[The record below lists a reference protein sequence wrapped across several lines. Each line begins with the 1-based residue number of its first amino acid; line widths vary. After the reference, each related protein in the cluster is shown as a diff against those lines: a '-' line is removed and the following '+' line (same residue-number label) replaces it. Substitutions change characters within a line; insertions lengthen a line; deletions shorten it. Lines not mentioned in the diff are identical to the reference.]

1 MSGLAPHFHN
11 YKLRTR
17 LSAHSTHHSAA
28 KLLAA
33 GSSIVLVLDTD
44 GRIQVASAAACALW
58 QAGNAELVG
67 DLFPN
72 LFSFDVVSR
81 ESGWVQSQWEVLLA
95 AAQNHPISLR
105 LQPKEAASFDAN
117 VRLEKAGDAPG
128 RYLAFITL
136 PPAAPV
142 AAAGAGAPA
151 ENFLTQLHERSPLGF
166 FDLNFQKNEM
176 YYSPTW
182 KRMLGYADSALPNT
196 YETWL
201 NLIHPDDSS
210 AAPDRQARAGATG
223 TRQFSLEFRL
233 RHMQGH
239 FVWIQSVGLQVFGPN
254 GALQRVM
261 GVHLDI
267 ADRKEFE
274 EATLRAEERLQQLG
288 DRGRVGLFDLDFAT
302 GLYWLSPGFKSLLGY
317 SDAEFPDT
325 IESVLRALP
334 MDETGGGLQSYF
346 LAQHPNQV
354 SYFDTLRLRHREN
367 REVLVHAG
375 IVRHISRRKEL
386 QRVIGFAVPLAEA
399 SAIEAGPGLPAAHLA
414 VLLAELAEAVLLADA
429 SGQIVY
435 LNAKAEQLLG
445 RLGEESIGVPAW
457 DLFRLVHRESGQPGE
472 SPIAKAI
479 STGEATT
486 LNIEFLL
493 DNGIGAPQPIAFST
507 RAVID
512 ATGRPAG
519 AVLVFRHPG
528 EMSLTPEELIR
539 ANRFESLGQ
548 LAGGIA
554 HDFNNLLT
562 TILGGVSIAKDNRDH
577 SGLENSERA
586 CLAAKGLSK
595 QLLMFAKGGSS
606 VRQVVK
612 PADLLAEAHR
622 LAAAGS
628 TVKVELKVEPDT
640 GTVCV
645 DRAQML
651 QVFQNLIINAI
662 QAMTTGTGQIWITA
676 TNVVLAEGQV
686 APLAAGHYVQI
697 AVQDNGSGIKP
708 EHLQK
713 IFDPFFTTKK
723 SGTGLG
729 LATVLSIVKR
739 HGGQMGVESEVGH
752 GTAFTVFLP
761 LADQPEGVEARRAPS
776 LRFATR
782 TGRILFM
789 DDDEQIRMLTKNMIE
804 SLEYKCDLAK
814 DGEEAVQLYKRYLN
828 IGRPYDIVIMDLTII
843 GGMGGEQTF
852 KALREL
858 HPEVCAIIASGYD
871 NEEMARQFLDMGF
884 YGYLTK
890 PYRVGDLGKIIRKV
904 LGK

>member
-1 MSGLAPHFHN
+1 M
-11 YKLRTR
+11 
-17 LSAHSTHHSAA
+17 
-28 KLLAA
+28 
-33 GSSIVLVLDTD
+33 LDTD
-44 GRIQVASAAACALW
+44 GRVQVASAAACAIW

-72 LFSFDVVSR
+72 LFTFDVVSR
-81 ESGWVQSQWEVLLA
+81 DTDWVQSQWEVLLA
-95 AAQNHPISLR
+95 AAQGHPISLR
-105 LQPKEAASFDAN
+105 LQPKEAAAFDVN
-117 VRLEKAGDAPG
+117 VRLEKAGDNPA

-142 AAAGAGAPA
+142 AAAGTPA
-151 ENFLTQLHERSPLGF
+151 DNFLTQLHERSPLGF
-166 FDLNFQKNEM
+166 FDLNFQKNEV

-182 KRMLGYADSALPNT
+182 KRMLGYAEAALPNT

-210 AAPDRQARAGATG
+210 AAPDRQGRAGATG
-223 TRQFSLEFRL
+223 TRQFSLEFRM
-233 RHMQGH
+233 RHAQGH
-239 FVWIQSVGLQVFGPN
+239 FVWVQSVGLQVFGPN

-261 GVHLDI
+261 GAHLDI

-274 EATLRAEERLQQLG
+274 EATLRAEDRLTQLG
-288 DRGRVGLFDLDFAT
+288 DRGRVGLFDLDFTT

-317 SDAEFPDT
+317 GDAEFPDT

-334 MDETGGGLQSYF
+334 MDETAGGLQAYF
-346 LAQHPNQV
+346 LAQHPSQV
-354 SYFDTLRLRHREN
+354 SYFDTLRLRHRED

-386 QRVIGFAVPLAEA
+386 QRVLGFAVPLAEA
-399 SAIEAGPGLPAAHLA
+399 SAREAGPGLPAAHLA
-414 VLLAELAEAVLLADA
+414 VLLADLAEAVLLADA
-429 SGQIVY
+429 SGQIIH

-445 RLGEESIGVPAW
+445 RTCEDSIGVPAW
-457 DLFRLVHRESGQPGE
+457 ELFRIVHRESGQPGE
-472 SPIAKAI
+472 SPVAKAI
-479 STGEATT
+479 GTGEATA
-486 LNIEFLL
+486 LNTEFAL
-493 DNGIGAPQPIAFST
+493 DNGTGTPQPVAFSS

-539 ANRFESLGQ
+539 SNRFETLGQ

-562 TILGGVSIAKDNRDH
+562 TILGGVSMAKDAHDL
-577 SGLENSERA
+577 SGLKNSEDA
-586 CLAAKGLSK
+586 CEAAKSLSR
-595 QLLMFAKGGSS
+595 QLLTFSRGGSG

-612 PADLLAEAHR
+612 PADILGEAVR

-628 TVKVELKVEPDT
+628 TVKIELNVAPDT
-640 GTVCV
+640 GTICV
-645 DRAQML
+645 DRAQIL
-651 QVFQNLIINAI
+651 QVFQNLVINSI
-662 QAMTTGTGQIWITA
+662 QAMPTGQGQIWLNAANA
-676 TNVVLAEGQV
+676 TLAEGQV
-686 APLAAGHYVQI
+686 APLPAGNYVQI
-697 AVQDNGSGIKP
+697 EVQDNGSGIKP
-708 EHLQK
+708 EHLEK
-713 IFDPFFTTKK
+713 IFEPFFTTKK
-723 SGTGLG
+723 TGTGLG
-729 LATVLSIVKR
+729 LATVVSIVKR
-739 HGGQMGVESEVGH
+739 HGGQMGVDSEVGR

-761 LADQPEGVEARRAPS
+761 LADKPEEVEARRAPS
-776 LRFATR
+776 LRFATK

-789 DDDEQIRMLTKNMIE
+789 DDDEQIRTLTKGMLE

-852 KALREL
+852 KVLREL

-871 NEEMARQFLDMGF
+871 NEEMRRQFLDMGF

-890 PYRVGDLGKIIRKV
+890 PYRVGELGRIIRTV
-904 LGK
+904 RGG

>member
-1 MSGLAPHFHN
+1 M
-11 YKLRTR
+11 
-17 LSAHSTHHSAA
+17 
-28 KLLAA
+28 
-33 GSSIVLVLDTD
+33 LDTD
-44 GRIQVASAAACALW
+44 GRVQVASATACALW
-58 QAGNAELVG
+58 QASYAELVG

-72 LFSFDVVSR
+72 LFTFDVVSH
-81 ESGWVQSQWEVLLA
+81 ETGWVQSQWEVLLV
-95 AAQNHPISLR
+95 AAQSHPIALR
-105 LQPKEAASFDAN
+105 LQPKEAAAFDVN

-128 RYLAFITL
+128 RYFAFITL
-136 PPAAPV
+136 PPAAPL
-142 AAAGAGAPA
+142 ATATPA
-151 ENFLTQLHERSPLGF
+151 DNFLTQLHERSALGF
-166 FDLNFQKNEM
+166 FDLNFQKNEV
-176 YYSPTW
+176 YYSPVW
-182 KRMLGYADSALPNT
+182 KRMLGYTEAALANT

-201 NLIHPDDSS
+201 ELIHPDDSS

-233 RHMQGH
+233 RHAQGH
-239 FVWIQSVGLQVFGPN
+239 YVWVQSVGLQIFGPN
-254 GALQRVM
+254 GALQRVI
-261 GVHLDI
+261 GAHLDI

-274 EATLRAEERLQQLG
+274 EATLRAEERMQQLG
-288 DRGRVGLFDLDFAT
+288 DRGRVGLFDLDFST

-317 SDAEFPDT
+317 SDAELPDT

-334 MDETGGGLQSYF
+334 MDETSGGLPAYF
-346 LAQHPNQV
+346 LAQHPDQV
-354 SYFDTLRLRHREN
+354 SYFDTLRLRHRED

-386 QRVIGFAVPLAEA
+386 QRVLGFAVPLAEA
-399 SAIEAGPGLPAAHLA
+399 SAMEAGPGLPVAHLA

-429 SGQIVY
+429 GGQIVH

-445 RLGEESIGVPAW
+445 RTSEESIGRPAW
-457 DLFRLVHRESGQPGE
+457 DLFRLIHRESGQPGE
-472 SPIAKAI
+472 SPVAKAI
-479 STGEATT
+479 GSGEATS
-486 LNIEFLL
+486 LNTEFAL
-493 DNGIGAPQPIAFST
+493 DNGTGTPQPIAFSA

-528 EMSLTPEELIR
+528 EMSLTPEELVR

-562 TILGGVSIAKDNRDH
+562 TILGGVSLAKDNHDFT
-577 SGLENSERA
+577 GLENSERA
-586 CLAAKGLSK
+586 CLAAKALSK
-595 QLLMFAKGGSS
+595 QLLTFSKGGSA

-612 PADLLAEAHR
+612 PTDILAEAHR

-628 TVKVELKVEPDT
+628 TVKVELAVAPDT

-662 QAMTTGTGQIWITA
+662 QAMTTGTGQIWINA
-676 TNVVLAEGQV
+676 TNVALTEGQV
-686 APLAAGHYVQI
+686 APLAAGTYVQI
-697 AVQDNGSGIKP
+697 QVQDNGSGIKP
-708 EHLQK
+708 EHFEK

-739 HGGQMGVESEVGH
+739 HGGQMGVDSEVGR

-761 LADQPEGVEARRAPS
+761 LADKPEDIEARRAPT
-776 LRFATR
+776 LRFATK

-789 DDDEQIRMLTKNMIE
+789 DDDEQIRSLTKGMIE
-804 SLEYKCDLAK
+804 SLEYKCDVAK

-852 KALREL
+852 KVLREL
-858 HPEVCAIIASGYD
+858 DPEVCAIIASGYD
-871 NEEMARQFLDMGF
+871 NEDMARQFLELGF

>member
-1 MSGLAPHFHN
+1 MSAYPTHPLAG
-11 YKLRTR
+11 KLPG
-17 LSAHSTHHSAA
+17 AANST
-28 KLLAA
+28 
-33 GSSIVLVLDTD
+33 VLVLDTD
-44 GRIQVASAAACALW
+44 GRVQVASAAACAIW

-72 LFSFDVVSR
+72 LFTFDVTSR
-81 ESGWVQSQWEVLLA
+81 DTDWVQSQWEVLLA
-95 AAQNHPISLR
+95 AAQGHPISLR
-105 LQPKEAASFDAN
+105 LQPKEAAAFDVN
-117 VRLEKAGDAPG
+117 VRLEKAGDNPA

-136 PPAAPV
+136 PPAPP
-142 AAAGAGAPA
+142 AAATGAPA
-151 ENFLTQLHERSPLGF
+151 DSFLTQLHERSPLGF
-166 FDLNFQKNEM
+166 FDLNFQKNEV

-182 KRMLGYADSALPNT
+182 KRMLGYAETALPNT

-210 AAPDRQARAGATG
+210 AAPDRQGRAGATG

-233 RHMQGH
+233 RHAQGH
-239 FVWIQSVGLQVFGPN
+239 FVWVQSVGLQVYGPN

-261 GVHLDI
+261 GAHLDI

-274 EATLRAEERLQQLG
+274 EATLRAEDRLTQLG
-288 DRGRVGLFDLDFAT
+288 DRGRVGLFDLDFTT

-317 SDAEFPDT
+317 GETELPDT

-334 MDETGGGLQSYF
+334 MDETAGGLQAYF
-346 LAQHPNQV
+346 LAQHPSQV
-354 SYFDTLRLRHREN
+354 SYFDTLRLRHRED

-386 QRVIGFAVPLAEA
+386 QRVLGFAVPLAETGA
-399 SAIEAGPGLPAAHLA
+399 LEAGPGLPAAHLA
-414 VLLAELAEAVLLADA
+414 VLLADLAEAVLLADA
-429 SGQIVY
+429 SGQIIH
-435 LNAKAEQLLG
+435 LNAKAELLLG
-445 RLGEESIGVPAW
+445 RSCEDSIGVPAW
-457 DLFRLVHRESGQPGE
+457 ELFRIVHRESGQPGE
-472 SPIAKAI
+472 SPVAKAI
-479 STGEATT
+479 GTGEATP
-486 LNIEFLL
+486 LNTEFALE
-493 DNGIGAPQPIAFST
+493 NGTGTPQPVAFSS

-539 ANRFESLGQ
+539 SNRFETLGQ

-562 TILGGVSIAKDNRDH
+562 TILGGISMAKDAHDL
-577 SGLENSERA
+577 SGLKNSEDA
-586 CLAAKGLSK
+586 CEAAKSLSR
-595 QLLMFAKGGSS
+595 QLLTFSKGGSGL
-606 VRQVVK
+606 RQVVK
-612 PADLLAEAHR
+612 PADILGEAVR

-628 TVKVELKVEPDT
+628 TVKIELNVAPDT
-640 GTVCV
+640 GTICV
-645 DRAQML
+645 DRAQIL
-651 QVFQNLIINAI
+651 QVFQNLVINAI
-662 QAMTTGTGQIWITA
+662 QAMPTGQGQIWLSAANA
-676 TNVVLAEGQV
+676 TLAEGQV
-686 APLAAGHYVQI
+686 APLPAGHYVQI
-697 AVQDNGSGIKP
+697 EVQDNGTGIKP
-708 EHLQK
+708 EHLEK
-713 IFDPFFTTKK
+713 IFEPFFTTKK
-723 SGTGLG
+723 NGTGLG
-729 LATVLSIVKR
+729 LATVVSIVKR
-739 HGGQMGVESEVGH
+739 HGGQMGVDSEVGR

-761 LADQPEGVEARRAPS
+761 LADKPEEVEARRAPS
-776 LRFATR
+776 LRFATK

-789 DDDEQIRMLTKNMIE
+789 DDDEQIRTITKGMLE

-852 KALREL
+852 KVLREL

-871 NEEMARQFLDMGF
+871 NEEMRRQFLDMGF

-890 PYRVGDLGKIIRKV
+890 PYRVGELGRIIRTV
-904 LGK
+904 RGG

>member
-1 MSGLAPHFHN
+1 
-11 YKLRTR
+11 
-17 LSAHSTHHSAA
+17 LSPRSTHHPAG
-28 KLLAA
+28 KLPGT
-33 GSSIVLVLDTD
+33 GSSTVLVLDTD
-44 GRIQVASAAACALW
+44 GRVQVASAAACAIW

-72 LFSFDVVSR
+72 LFTFDVTSR
-81 ESGWVQSQWEVLLA
+81 DTDWVQSQWEVLLA
-95 AAQNHPISLR
+95 AAQGHPISLL
-105 LQPKEAASFDAN
+105 LQPKEAAAFDVN
-117 VRLEKAGDAPG
+117 VRLEQAGDHPA
-128 RYLAFITL
+128 RYLAFISL
-136 PPAAPV
+136 PPGAPV
-142 AAAGAGAPA
+142 APAGAPA
-151 ENFLTQLHERSPLGF
+151 DNFLTQLHERSPLGF
-166 FDLNFQKNEM
+166 FDLNFQKNEV

-182 KRMLGYADSALPNT
+182 KRMLGYAETALPNT

-210 AAPDRQARAGATG
+210 AAPDRQGRAGATG
-223 TRQFSLEFRL
+223 TRQFSLEFRM
-233 RHMQGH
+233 RHAQGH
-239 FVWIQSVGLQVFGPN
+239 FVWVQSVGLQVYGPN

-261 GVHLDI
+261 GAHLDI

-274 EATLRAEERLQQLG
+274 EATLRAEDRLAQLG
-288 DRGRVGLFDLDFAT
+288 DRGRVGLFDLDFST

-317 SDAEFPDT
+317 GDTELPDT

-334 MDETGGGLQSYF
+334 MDETAGGLQAYF
-346 LAQHPNQV
+346 LAQHPNQI
-354 SYFDTLRLRHREN
+354 SYFDTLRLRHRED

-375 IVRHISRRKEL
+375 IVRHISRRREL
-386 QRVIGFAVPLAEA
+386 QRVLGFAVPLAEA
-399 SAIEAGPGLPAAHLA
+399 SALEAGPGLPAAHLA

-429 SGQIVY
+429 CGQIIH

-445 RLGEESIGVPAW
+445 RTCEDSIGLPAW

-472 SPIAKAI
+472 SPVAKAI
-479 STGEATT
+479 GTGEATA
-486 LNIEFLL
+486 LNTEFAL
-493 DNGIGAPQPIAFST
+493 DSGTGTPQPVAFSS

-512 ATGRPAG
+512 ATGRPTG

-528 EMSLTPEELIR
+528 AMSLTPEELIR
-539 ANRFESLGQ
+539 SNRFEGLGQ

-562 TILGGVSIAKDNRDH
+562 TILGGISMAKDAHDL
-577 SGLENSERA
+577 SGLKNSEDA
-586 CLAAKGLSK
+586 CAAAKSLSR
-595 QLLMFAKGGSS
+595 QLLTFSRGGSG
-606 VRQVVK
+606 VRQVVR
-612 PADLLAEAHR
+612 PADILGEAVR

-628 TVKVELKVEPDT
+628 TVKIELNAAPDT
-640 GTVCV
+640 GTICV
-645 DRAQML
+645 DRAQIL
-651 QVFQNLIINAI
+651 QVFQNLVINAI
-662 QAMTTGTGQIWITA
+662 QAMPTGQGQIWLTA
-676 TNVVLAEGQV
+676 TNATLAANQI
-686 APLAAGHYVQI
+686 APLPAGHYVQI
-697 AVQDNGSGIKP
+697 EVQDNGSGIKP
-708 EHLQK
+708 EHLEK
-713 IFDPFFTTKK
+713 IFEPFFTTKK

-739 HGGQMGVESEVGH
+739 HGGQMGVDSEVGR

-761 LADQPEGVEARRAPS
+761 LADKPEEVEARRAPS
-776 LRFATR
+776 LRFATK

-789 DDDEQIRMLTKNMIE
+789 DDDEQIRTLTKGMLE

-852 KALREL
+852 KVLREL

-871 NEEMARQFLDMGF
+871 NEEMRQQFLDLGF

-890 PYRVGDLGKIIRKV
+890 PYRVGELGRIIRTV
-904 LGK
+904 RGG

>member
-1 MSGLAPHFHN
+1 L
-11 YKLRTR
+11 
-17 LSAHSTHHSAA
+17 STHPVQHPAG
-28 KLLAA
+28 KLLAPA
-33 GSSIVLVLDTD
+33 ASIVLVLDTD

-58 QAGNAELVG
+58 QASHAELVG

-81 ESGWVQSQWEVLLA
+81 ESGWVQSQWEVVLA
-95 AAQNHPISLR
+95 AAQSHPISLR
-105 LQPKEAASFDAN
+105 LQPKEAAAFDVN
-117 VRLEKAGDAPG
+117 VRLEKAGDAPV
-128 RYLAFITL
+128 RYFAYITL
-136 PPAAPV
+136 PAASTSAPPFPAAN
-142 AAAGAGAPA
+142 PA
-151 ENFLTQLHERSPLGF
+151 ESFLTQLHERSPLGF
-166 FDLNFQKNEM
+166 FDLNFQKNEV

-182 KRMLGYADSALPNT
+182 KRMLGYTDVALPNT

-223 TRQFSLEFRL
+223 TRQFSLEFRM
-233 RHMQGH
+233 RHADGH
-239 FVWIQSVGLQVFGPN
+239 YVWVQSVGLQVFGPN

-261 GVHLDI
+261 GAHLDI

-274 EATLRAEERLQQLG
+274 EATLRAEERMQQLG

-317 SDAEFPDT
+317 SDAELPDT

-334 MDETGGGLQSYF
+334 MDETAGGLPAYF
-346 LAQHPNQV
+346 LAQHPNQI
-354 SYFDTLRLRHREN
+354 SYFDTLRLRHRED

-375 IVRHISRRKEL
+375 IVRHISRRKDL
-386 QRVIGFAVPLAEA
+386 QRVLGFAVPLAEA
-399 SAIEAGPGLPAAHLA
+399 SAVEAGPGLPAAHLA
-414 VLLAELAEAVLLADA
+414 ALLAELAEAVLLADVN
-429 SGQIVY
+429 GQVIY

-445 RLGEESIGVPAW
+445 RTNEDSIGQSAW
-457 DLFRLVHRESGQPGE
+457 DLFRLVHRENGQPGE
-472 SPIAKAI
+472 SPIAKAL
-479 STGEATT
+479 STGEGTSLNTEFALDVATGT
-486 LNIEFLL
+486 
-493 DNGIGAPQPIAFST
+493 PVPVAFST
-507 RAVID
+507 RVVMD
-512 ATGRPAG
+512 AAGRPAG
-519 AVLVFRHPG
+519 AVVVFRLPG
-528 EMSLTPEELIR
+528 EMSLTPEELVR

-562 TILGGVSIAKDNRDH
+562 TILGGISLAKDLHDG
-577 SGLENSERA
+577 SGLKNSEEA
-586 CLAAKGLSK
+586 CEAAKRLSR
-595 QLLMFAKGGSS
+595 QLLTFSRGGTG

-612 PADLLAEAHR
+612 PIEILAEAHR

-628 TVKVELKVEPDT
+628 TVKIDLTIAPDT

-662 QAMTTGTGQIWITA
+662 QAMPTAQGQIWISA
-676 TNVVLAEGQV
+676 QNVALTEAQV
-686 APLAAGHYVQI
+686 AGLAAGHYVQI

-708 EHLQK
+708 EHLSK
-713 IFDPFFTTKK
+713 IFEPFFTTKK
-723 SGTGLG
+723 TGTGLG

-739 HGGQMGVESEVGH
+739 HGGQMGVDSELGR

-761 LADQPEGVEARRAPS
+761 VADQPEEVGVRIPPAYNY
-776 LRFATR
+776 ATQ

-789 DDDEQIRMLTKNMIE
+789 DDDEQIRMLTKSMIE

-814 DGEEAVQLYKRYLN
+814 DGEEAIQLYKRYLN

-843 GGMGGEQTF
+843 GGMGGEETF
-852 KALREL
+852 RQLREL
-858 HPEVCAIIASGYD
+858 HPQVRAVIASGYD
-871 NEEMARQFLDMGF
+871 NDEMRRQFLDLGF

-890 PYRVGDLGKIIRKV
+890 PYRVGELGKIIRKV

>member
-1 MSGLAPHFHN
+1 MLGHIPGA
-11 YKLRTR
+11 
-17 LSAHSTHHSAA
+17 
-28 KLLAA
+28 
-33 GSSIVLVLDTD
+33 VLVLDTD

-95 AAQNHPISLR
+95 AAQSHPISLR
-105 LQPKEAASFDAN
+105 LQPKEAAAFDAN
-117 VRLEKAGDAPG
+117 VRLEKAGDAPV
-128 RYLAFITL
+128 RYFAYITL
-136 PPAAPV
+136 PADRVSVPPFPV
-142 AAAGAGAPA
+142 ASLAD
-151 ENFLTQLHERSPLGF
+151 NFLTQLHERSPLGF
-166 FDLNFQKNEM
+166 FDLNFQKNEV

-182 KRMLGYADSALPNT
+182 KRMLGYTDVALPNT

-223 TRQFSLEFRL
+223 TRQFSLEFRM
-233 RHMQGH
+233 RHADGH
-239 FVWIQSVGLQVFGPN
+239 YVWVQSVGLQIFGPN

-261 GVHLDI
+261 GAHLDI

-274 EATLRAEERLQQLG
+274 EATLRAEERLQQIG

-302 GLYWLSPGFKSLLGY
+302 GLYWMSPGFKALLGY
-317 SDAEFPDT
+317 SDAELPDT

-334 MDETGGGLQSYF
+334 MDETAGGLPAYF
-346 LAQHPNQV
+346 LAQHPNQI
-354 SYFDTLRLRHREN
+354 SYFDTLRLRHRED

-375 IVRHISRRKEL
+375 IVRHISRRKDL
-386 QRVIGFAVPLAEA
+386 QRVLGFAMPLSEA
-399 SAIEAGPGLPAAHLA
+399 SAVEAVPGLPAAHLA
-414 VLLAELAEAVLLADA
+414 ALLAELAEAVLLADA
-429 SGQIVY
+429 NGQVIH

-445 RLGEESIGVPAW
+445 RTTEDTIGQPAS
-457 DLFRLVHRESGQPGE
+457 DIFRLVHRENGQPGE

-479 STGEATT
+479 STGENTS
-486 LNIEFLL
+486 LNIEFAL
-493 DNGIGAPQPIAFST
+493 DVAAGTPLPVAFST
-507 RAVID
+507 RTVMD
-512 ATGRPAG
+512 AAGRPAG
-519 AVLVFRHPG
+519 AVLVFRLPD
-528 EMSLTPEELIR
+528 EMSLTPEELVR
-539 ANRFESLGQ
+539 ANRFVSLGE

-562 TILGGVSIAKDNRDH
+562 TILGGISLAKDVHDG
-577 SGLENSERA
+577 SGLKNSEEA
-586 CLAAKGLSK
+586 CEAAKRLSR
-595 QLLMFAKGGSS
+595 QLLTFARGGTG

-612 PADLLAEAHR
+612 PADILAEAQR

-628 TVKVELKVEPDT
+628 TVKIEFNVAPDA
-640 GTVCV
+640 GTICV
-645 DRAQML
+645 DRAQIL

-662 QAMTTGTGQIWITA
+662 QAMPTGQGQIWISA
-676 TNVVLAEGQV
+676 TDVTLAEGQV
-686 APLAAGHYVQI
+686 AALAAGHYVQI

-708 EHLQK
+708 EHLSR
-713 IFDPFFTTKK
+713 IFEPFFTTKK

-739 HGGQMGVESEVGH
+739 HGGQMGVDSEVGR

-761 LADQPEGVEARRAPS
+761 IADKPEEVEARKAPA
-776 LRFATR
+776 LNYATQ

-789 DDDEQIRMLTKNMIE
+789 DDDEQIRLLTKSMIE
-804 SLEYKCDLAK
+804 SLEYKCDLAR

-828 IGRPYDIVIMDLTII
+828 IGRPYDLVIMDLTII

-852 KALREL
+852 KLLREL
-858 HPEVCAIIASGYD
+858 HPEVRAIITSGYD
-871 NEEMARQFLDMGF
+871 NEEMKRQFLDLGF

-890 PYRVGDLGKIIRKV
+890 PYRVGDIGRIIRKV